1 MRADPRDRITQ
12 TAFEIAPSLL
22 GVRLASPARRAGAL
36 GVDLL
41 LAVVV
46 TEGGGAVAAGLLA
59 AVLFVLAAMRSP
71 SKTRLRR
78 IGRAALVG
86 VGALILFGVATGVV
100 DDALDDDEDS
110 TEAAT
115 LYSGDPAF
123 GGDPISESVERQL
136 ADAGIDVE
144 RGGESPADTAAGV
157 ATLRAYASALDA
169 GDRAAADSLSPA
181 ATAFLAGDELAGLR
195 TRLDRARDRL
205 REVED
210 ERDGLRETLDRPSIR
225 RTALAF
231 AADFGLIIG
240 WIGVYLTLTLAVWN
254 GYTPGKRLFGIRV
267 VRLDGRRVGL
277 WTAFERFG
285 GYAAGLV
292 TGLIGFAQILWDP
305 NRQGVEDK
313 VAGTAVVR
321 MANARSPR
329 RVGPPVASAP
339 QAG

>member
-1 MRADPRDRITQ
+1 MPADPRDRITQ
-12 TAFEIAPSLL
+12 TALTIAPDLL

-59 AVLFVLAAMRSP
+59 AVLFVLAAMRTP

-78 IGRAALVG
+78 VGRAALVG
-86 VGALILFGVATGVV
+86 MSALILFGVATGIV
-100 DDALDDDEDS
+100 DDALEGDADRGRDAASGVADLPVGDDLLSD
-110 TEAAT
+110 
-115 LYSGDPAF
+115 
-123 GGDPISESVERQL
+123 SVERQL
-136 ADAGIDVE
+136 ARAGLAPE
-144 RGGESPADTAAGV
+144 RGGEAPADTAAGV
-157 ATLRAYASALDA
+157 AALRAYASALDA
-169 GDRAAADSLSPA
+169 GAAADSLRPA
-181 ATAFLAGDELAGLR
+181 AVAFVAGDALADLR
-195 TRLDRARDRL
+195 SRLDRVQGRLRAAEGERDRL
-205 REVED
+205 REA
-210 ERDGLRETLDRPSIR
+210 LDRPSFLR
-225 RTALAF
+225 AALAF
-231 AADFGLIIG
+231 AADFGLVIG
-240 WIGVYLTLTLAVWN
+240 WIGVYLTLTMAVWN

-321 MANARSPR
+321 MADARTPQR
-329 RVGPPVASAP
+329 IGTAGARPSAP
-339 QAG
+339 G